1 MNPAGISPS
10 MMCADLADLK
20 GQVQELEQAGTAYF
34 HIDVMDGH
42 FVPNLML
49 NDAFVRT
56 LRQLSSVPMDYHFM
70 VEHPE
75 NMLPWFDIR
84 PGDIVSVHMESTPHV
99 NKALQYIR
107 RCGAKPFVAVN
118 PSTPVCMLDSVW
130 EDIDGVLVMTVNP
143 GFAGQKLVE
152 SALTKIRQVRQAGEK
167 HGKDDLLIEVDG
179 NVNYPNAT
187 RMRAMGAD
195 LFVAGTSSVFRKEIS
210 IAEGMRRLNIAIA
223 EGEGQ

>member
-1 MNPAGISPS
+1 
-10 MMCADLADLK
+10 
-20 GQVQELEQAGTAYF
+20 
-34 HIDVMDGH
+34 
-42 FVPNLML
+42 
-49 NDAFVRT
+49 
-56 LRQLSSVPMDYHFM
+56 
-70 VEHPE
+70 
-75 NMLPWFDIR
+75 
-84 PGDIVSVHMESTPHV
+84 
-99 NKALQYIR
+99 
-107 RCGAKPFVAVN
+107 
-118 PSTPVCMLDSVW
+118 
-130 EDIDGVLVMTVNP
+130 MTVNP